1 MLDYLKNGVL
11 IFALVFL
18 AIALIFSFVRSLI
31 GPRIADRIVAINMIG
46 TQIIMI
52 ICIISVYLHE
62 AGLIDIALIYAM
74 FSFLAVVFF
83 TRLYIGSYVEKHNK
97 IEKEEQENA

>member
-52 ICIISVYLHE
+52 ICI
-62 AGLIDIALIYAM
+62 
-74 FSFLAVVFF
+74 
-83 TRLYIGSYVEKHNK
+83 R
-97 IEKEEQENA
+97 

>member
-11 IFALVFL
+11 IIALVFL
-18 AIALIFSFVRSLI
+18 AIVLIFSFMRSLI

-52 ICIISVYLHE
+52 ICIISVYLNE
-62 AGLIDIALIYAM
+62 AGLIDIAIIYAM

-83 TRLYIGSYVEKHNK
+83 TRLYIGSYVGKHIQVK
-97 IEKEEQENA
+97 KEEQKND

>member
-18 AIALIFSFVRSLI
+18 AIALVFSFVRSLI
-31 GPRIADRIVAINMIG
+31 GPRITDRIVAINMIG

-52 ICIISVYLHE
+52 ICIISVYLNE
-62 AGLIDIALIYAM
+62 AGLIDIAIIYAM

-83 TRLYIGSYVEKHNK
+83 TRLYIGAYIKKHIEVEKD
-97 IEKEEQENA
+97 EQKNA

>member
-11 IFALVFL
+11 IIALVFL
-18 AIALIFSFVRSLI
+18 AIVLVFSFMRSLI

-52 ICIISVYLHE
+52 ICIISVYLNE
-62 AGLIDIALIYAM
+62 AGLIDIAIIYAM

-83 TRLYIGSYVEKHNK
+83 TRLYIGSYVGKHIQVK
-97 IEKEEQENA
+97 KEEQKND

>member
-1 MLDYLKNGVL
+1 M
-11 IFALVFL
+11 
-18 AIALIFSFVRSLI
+18 RSLI

-52 ICIISVYLHE
+52 ICIISVYLNE
-62 AGLIDIALIYAM
+62 AGLIDIAIIYAM

-83 TRLYIGSYVEKHNK
+83 TRLYIGSYVGKHIQVK
-97 IEKEEQENA
+97 KEEQKND

>member
-11 IFALVFL
+11 IIALVFL
-18 AIALIFSFVRSLI
+18 AIVLVFSFMRSLI

-52 ICIISVYLHE
+52 IFIISVYLNE
-62 AGLIDIALIYAM
+62 AGLIDIAIIYAM

-83 TRLYIGSYVEKHNK
+83 TRLYIGSYVGKHIQVK
-97 IEKEEQENA
+97 KEEQKND

>member
-18 AIALIFSFVRSLI
+18 ALALVFSFVRSLI
-31 GPRIADRIVAINMIG
+31 GPRITDRIVAINMIG

-52 ICIISVYLHE
+52 ICIISVYLNE
-62 AGLIDIALIYAM
+62 AGLIDIAIIYAM

-83 TRLYIGSYVEKHNK
+83 TRLYIGSYVGKHIQVK
-97 IEKEEQENA
+97 KEEQKND